1 MNKILLVI
9 GILLFIIF
17 VFNSNKPRQFPI
29 KNKTIEKFTYFKK
42 NNDLKQA
49 LKQKNIDMKITDNIK
64 TRQLPPVKND
74 IPITKK
80 FVEAKD
86 LVESARVPDNFSD
99 DDNYNIPLPQFDD
112 KNDDYIFKN
121 LKPFPSGFEKTKQNV
136 INAENDD
143 GKDGDNGTN
152 KKYYDKVDSL
162 NNELVDLVNK
172 HKNSSDKKKG
182 KKNKKN
188 KNGKNGKNGTNGTNG
203 KITGKNIRDKCRFF
217 TSTSYDHA
225 NFKCPKSHPV
235 KAGASFESKNLSC
248 EGDTIKIEKPVAI
261 AWLKDGQ
268 VAKIQMLKRGSHYV
282 NPPKIRIIGDGTN
295 ASAYCTIKN
304 GRIHKVIIQN
314 GGENYTST
322 PKVRIENPELQIKC
336 NLCCNL

>member
-17 VFNSNKPRQFPI
+17 VFNSNKPRP
-29 KNKTIEKFTYFKK
+29 KNKTIEKFTFFKK
-42 NNDLKQA
+42 NNDLQQA
-49 LKQKNIDMKITDNIK
+49 LKQKNIKMEVNENIK
-64 TRQLPPVKND
+64 TRQLPPIKND
-74 IPITKK
+74 IPLTKK
-80 FVEAKD
+80 YVKAKD
-86 LVESARVPDNFSD
+86 LVDSSRVPDIFSD
-99 DDNYNIPLPQFDD
+99 EDNYNIPLPQFDD

-121 LKPFPSGFEKTKQNV
+121 VKPFPSGYEKTKQNV
-136 INAENDD
+136 IEAENDD
-143 GKDGDNGTN
+143 EVNNETN

-162 NNELVDLVNK
+162 NNELIDLVNK
-172 HKNSSDKKKG
+172 HKNDSNKKKKG
-182 KKNKKN
+182 KNSKGNKGNKGKKGTKDKKN
-188 KNGKNGKNGTNGTNG
+188 KRNNDL
-203 KITGKNIRDKCRFF
+203 TGKDIRNKCRFF
-217 TSTSYDHA
+217 TSTSYDQA

-248 EGDTIKIEKPVAI
+248 EGDKIKIEKPIAI

-268 VAKIQMLKRGSHYV
+268 VGKIQMLKRGSHYV

-304 GRIHKVIIQN
+304 GRIDKVIIQN

-322 PKVRIENPELQIKC
+322 PKVRIEDPELQIKC